1 MTARPAGPGSWLT
14 HSEVHVVPLAQCSE
28 PVQAP
33 ALVVVLEEL
42 HEACK
47 ERGDEGR
54 RHLPAGSAP
63 AQLRAAFAQSS
74 SWPLGGRGWEKSQ
87 EKSPMGCEHPQPVL
101 CCRTGQHTRMLQA
114 GPGPAGTAALTLVHG
129 EGEELV
135 PEHLV
140 HEPIR
145 PAERG
150 LGCVGVRRCC
160 QPCLPH
166 S

>member
-54 RHLPAGSAP
+54 RYLPAGSAP

-87 EKSPMGCEHPQPVL
+87 EKSPWAVSIHSQFSAAELGSTPG
-101 CCRTGQHTRMLQA
+101 CCRQVLAQQARQHLLWYMEKERNWFLNIWYMSPSGLQR
-114 GPGPAGTAALTLVHG
+114 
-129 EGEELV
+129 EDW
-135 PEHLV
+135 
-140 HEPIR
+140 
-145 PAERG
+145 
-150 LGCVGVRRCC
+150 GV
-160 QPCLPH
+160 
-166 S
+166 